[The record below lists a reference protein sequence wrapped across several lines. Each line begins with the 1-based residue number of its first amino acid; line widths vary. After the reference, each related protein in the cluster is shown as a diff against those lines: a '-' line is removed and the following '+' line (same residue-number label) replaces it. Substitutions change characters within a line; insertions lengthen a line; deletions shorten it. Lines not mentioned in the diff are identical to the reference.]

1 MLTTIKTKQKQEG
14 VALAV
19 SLVLLVAV
27 TILGVTTL
35 SGTRLNEKITSNAQN
50 KAIAF
55 EVAESAIASV
65 WSQEYLMAAVK
76 NASNATND
84 PSPLLSPDADTGLNT
99 DFDLSTT
106 SGSTDFEGTLTVQY
120 CGEGT
125 PIATGLNADKSNPGN
140 VFVLIDVN
148 SVATMNGTS
157 AEANHIQRAAISA
170 PSTGRTGACVT
181 R

>member
-1 MLTTIKTKQKQEG
+1 MIKSRQKQEG

-35 SGTRLNEKITSNAQN
+35 SGTRLNQKITSNAQN

-55 EVAESAIASV
+55 EVAESGIAAV
-65 WSQEYLMAAVK
+65 WSKEYLMASIK
-76 NASNATND
+76 DASNATND
-84 PSPLLSPDADTGLNT
+84 PAPLARPDTDAGFD
-99 DFDLSTT
+99 DFDAGTT
-106 SGSTDFEGTLTVQY
+106 AGATGVDGHLTVQY

-125 PIATGLNADKSNPGN
+125 PVGTSLNADKSNPGT
-140 VFVLIDVN
+140 VFLLIDVN
-148 SVATMNGTS
+148 SVASLNTS
-157 AEANHIQRAAISA
+157 STEANHLQRAAISA